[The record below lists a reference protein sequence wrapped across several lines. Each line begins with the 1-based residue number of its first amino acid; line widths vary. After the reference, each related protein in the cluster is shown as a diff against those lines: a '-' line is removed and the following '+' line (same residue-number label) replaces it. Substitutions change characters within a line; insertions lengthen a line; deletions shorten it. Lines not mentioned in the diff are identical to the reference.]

1 MTLTLYYHPLSSFC
15 WKVLIPLY
23 ENGTAFEPKMLQ
35 NLQDPEQ
42 RAVFEE
48 IWPVGKFPVLVDEEH
63 DRTIPETSIIIEWL
77 DHHHRGATRFV
88 PEDSEQA
95 HEVRLWDRIYD
106 LYVQMPMQ
114 RIVFDRIRPAEQKY
128 PTGVAE
134 DRALLTKAMA
144 MVDAYLAD
152 KHWAT
157 GDQFTLADCAA
168 LPALFYAD
176 KVEPFEG
183 RWPNAAA
190 LLERLKAR
198 PSVARV
204 LHEAEPWFQY
214 FPTE

>member
-1 MTLTLYYHPLSSFC
+1 MSLILYYHPLSSFC

-23 ENGTAFEPKMLQ
+23 ENGTAFEPKLL
-35 NLQDPEQ
+35 NTQDPEEKAAFAQ
-42 RAVFEE
+42 L
-48 IWPVGKFPVLVDEEH
+48 WPVGKFPLLVDDAH
-63 DRTIPETSIIIEWL
+63 DRAIPETSIIIEWL

-88 PEDSEQA
+88 PEDPEQA

-114 RIVFDRIRPAEQKY
+114 RIVFDRIRPAEQRF

-134 DRALLTKAMA
+134 DRALLKKAMA
-144 MVDAYLAD
+144 MVDAHLAD

-157 GDQFTLADCAA
+157 GEHFTLADCAA
-168 LPALFYAD
+168 MPALFYAD

-190 LLERLKAR
+190 LLARLKAR

-204 LHEAEPWFQY
+204 LREAEPYFQY

>member
-1 MTLTLYYHPLSSFC
+1 MSLVLHYHPLSSFC

-23 ENGTAFEPKMLQ
+23 ENGTAFEARLLNLGDPVEREAFVALWPLAKM
-35 NLQDPEQ
+35 PI
-42 RAVFEE
+42 F
-48 IWPVGKFPVLVDEEH
+48 VDEQH
-63 DRTIPETSIIIEWL
+63 DRAIPETSIMIEWL
-77 DHHHRGATRFV
+77 DRHHRGATRFV
-88 PEDSEQA
+88 PEDPDLS

-114 RIVFDRIRPAEQKY
+114 RIVFDRIRPAGQKF

-134 DRALLTKAMA
+134 DRALLKKAMA
-144 MVDAYLAD
+144 MVDAYVAD

-168 LPALFYAD
+168 MPALFYAD

-198 PSVARV
+198 PSVAKV
-204 LHEAEPWFQY
+204 LAEAEPYFQY
-214 FPTE
+214 FPKV